1 MLRAD
6 FFVGE
11 DNTNTTSSLSLDP
24 PSRSHCFS
32 VEFLLSDENGAV
44 LFIGAAS
51 LRHNLDRT
59 DPLLLP

>member
-24 PSRSHCFS
+24 LSQFFS
-32 VEFLLSDENGAV
+32 VEFLLSEENGAV

>member
-1 MLRAD
+1 MLRAG

-11 DNTNTTSSLSLDP
+11 DNTNTTSSLPWILSL
-24 PSRSHCFS
+24 SHCFS